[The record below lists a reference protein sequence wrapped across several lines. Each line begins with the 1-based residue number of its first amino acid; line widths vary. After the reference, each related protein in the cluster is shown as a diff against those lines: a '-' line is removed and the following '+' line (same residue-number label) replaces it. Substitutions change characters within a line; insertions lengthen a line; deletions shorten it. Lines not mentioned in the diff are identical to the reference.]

1 MHALGHGWEEERV
14 DSLGEGTLR
23 ESVWR
28 AEGAGSKEEA
38 KRMLREGSYSEG
50 WRPSPSGNRYRE
62 IVFFFFFFFFTWQRI
77 HGVRKF
83 MYKRI
88 HSFREFIYKGFM
100 VLRDVRISAKRKP
113 PLDKQV

>member
-1 MHALGHGWEEERV
+1 M

-62 IVFFFFFFFFTWQRI
+62 IVFFFFFFFL
-77 HGVRKF
+77 HG
-83 MYKRI
+83 
-88 HSFREFIYKGFM
+88 KGFM
-100 VLRDVRISAKRKP
+100 VLGSLCTKGFIVLGSLYTKNSWC
-113 PLDKQV
+113 